1 MTIDKEKKETDH
13 LRILKIL
20 KDEAQ
25 NSPNFF
31 YSKCMEIGDGD
42 LPRYRFALLGVKELK
57 YFWVFSLQTVFFL
70 FLAGGG
76 GGGVE
81 GD

>member
-1 MTIDKEKKETDH
+1 
-13 LRILKIL
+13 
-20 KDEAQ
+20 
-25 NSPNFF
+25 
-31 YSKCMEIGDGD
+31 MEIGDGD

-57 YFWVFSLQTVFFL
+57 YFWVFSLQTGFFL